1 MTPNSLSTKTNFTC
15 YLDIKYFMNNMYIF
29 WSRKMFAVVLFL
41 SAERKI
47 QHRALIQRSVIMF
60 YHFSCFHM
68 PRAFTCFF
76 PLMFLDAMMMKW
88 GPKRP
93 SLDSSRVFS
102 FFAEKPDVRSESSWD
117 EIADVSVF
125 WLFSFQRTD
134 LHPISHHLIMCL
146 PALARVC
153 ERKKE
158 SERKEKKGR
167 QTGSGAKGLFW

>member
-1 MTPNSLSTKTNFTC
+1 MLLRHKIFHEQQVHFCSRFIPQRWEENPARSFDTEVCDYVLSL
-15 YLDIKYFMNNMYIF
+15 L
-29 WSRKMFAVVLFL
+29 LL
-41 SAERKI
+41 SHAT
-47 QHRALIQRSVIMF
+47 
-60 YHFSCFHM
+60 CFHM
-68 PRAFTCFF
+68 FF
-76 PLMFLDAMMMKW
+76 PLMFLDAIMMKW
-88 GPKRP
+88 GPERP

-102 FFAEKPDVRSESSWD
+102 FFAEKPDVRSKSSWD

-153 ERKKE
+153 EGKKE